1 MLSFFE
7 WIINRR
13 NWVGIFLLWA
23 HLSGI
28 SLAAEPIQVLIEGL
42 EGEALKNAQ
51 AALAFPSGLV
61 QDGAVN
67 QTLRDIF
74 ERQIPEKIRQAL
86 EPLGY
91 FSPQVKVNA
100 EKTSEGQE
108 VFRVAVAPGEPVQIS
123 RIDIKILGP
132 GEKEKG
138 LRDLA
143 AAFPL
148 KVGDVL
154 HQGKYESGRDGLRSK
169 ALDLGYLGAKF
180 PTHLIRVHR
189 GELRAEIE
197 LILETGPQFRY
208 GEVTFEGNTLYPQ
221 SFLERF
227 LDFKPGELYSYA
239 KTYQTQLNLIN
250 SDRFSSVT
258 IEANPEEARDYV
270 VPVKIKL
277 EPSPPKRLRPGVGY
291 ATDTGA
297 RFSLRYQDLNVFR
310 RGHDFNADLSI
321 AERRRALS
329 ALYSFPNPG
338 HIENRTNL
346 KAGLQQELLKPY
358 DTWLFTLEGEQARS
372 LGKGRV
378 GSAYVQFRQEY
389 FSESGQ
395 EGKSSLI
402 LPGLRFI
409 HRQVDDILRPR
420 KGFRYYLE
428 LRGSTDYLGAET
440 NFGQVL
446 ANGDLLLPLPYGF
459 SLIPRVQVG
468 ATWQRDPITEL
479 PPTLRFYA
487 GGDRS
492 VRGYTY
498 QSLGPKDDAGNV
510 IGGKNLLVGSLEI
523 EYALTKNWAVA
534 AFYDVGN
541 AFNNTNNLRLAQ
553 GAGIGIRY
561 YTLAGPI
568 RIDVARQINVD
579 DPGFQLH
586 ISLGFAL

>member
-1 MLSFFE
+1 
-7 WIINRR
+7 
-13 NWVGIFLLWA
+13 
-23 HLSGI
+23 
-28 SLAAEPIQVLIEGL
+28 
-42 EGEALKNAQ
+42 
-51 AALAFPSGLV
+51 
-61 QDGAVN
+61 
-67 QTLRDIF
+67 
-74 ERQIPEKIRQAL
+74 
-86 EPLGY
+86 
-91 FSPQVKVNA
+91 
-100 EKTSEGQE
+100 
-108 VFRVAVAPGEPVQIS
+108 
-123 RIDIKILGP
+123 
-132 GEKEKG
+132 
-138 LRDLA
+138 
-143 AAFPL
+143 
-148 KVGDVL
+148 
-154 HQGKYESGRDGLRSK
+154 
-169 ALDLGYLGAKF
+169 
-180 PTHLIRVHR
+180 
-189 GELRAEIE
+189 
-197 LILETGPQFRY
+197 
-208 GEVTFEGNTLYPQ
+208 
-221 SFLERF
+221 
-227 LDFKPGELYSYA
+227 
-239 KTYQTQLNLIN
+239 
-250 SDRFSSVT
+250 
-258 IEANPEEARDYV
+258 
-270 VPVKIKL
+270 VKIKL

-329 ALYSFPNPG
+329 ALYSFPNSG

-346 KAGLQQELLKPY
+346 KTGLQQELLKPY
-358 DTWLFTLEGEQARS
+358 DTWLFTLEAEQARS
-372 LGKGRV
+372 FGKGRV
-378 GSAYVQFRQEY
+378 GSAFVQFRQEY
-389 FSESGQ
+389 FSEAGQ

-402 LPGLRFI
+402 LPGLRFT

-428 LRGSTDYLGAET
+428 GRGSTDQMGAET

-446 ANGDLLLPLPYGF
+446 VNGDVLLPLPHGF
-459 SLIPRVQVG
+459 SLIPRVQLG
-468 ATWQRDPITEL
+468 ATWQRDPITDL

-523 EYALTKNWAVA
+523 EYALSKNWAVA

>member
-1 MLSFFE
+1 MRPFILWLKHWKRWF
-7 WIINRR
+7 
-13 NWVGIFLLWA
+13 GILFVFTN
-23 HLSGI
+23 
-28 SLAAEPIQVLIEGL
+28 LASPVLGADPIRVVIEGL
-42 EGEALKNAQ
+42 EGETLKNTE
-51 AALAFPSGLV
+51 AALTLPSGML
-61 QDGAVN
+61 QDGVVN

-74 ERQIPEKIRQAL
+74 ERQIPEKVRQAL

-91 FSPQVKVNA
+91 FGPQVKMNA
-100 EKTSEGQE
+100 EKTPEGQE
-108 VFRVAVAPGEPVQIS
+108 VLRVVVVPGEPVRIS

-154 HQGKYESGRDGLRSK
+154 HQGKYEGGRDGLRSK

-180 PTHLIRVHR
+180 ITHLIRVHR

-197 LILETGPQFRY
+197 LTLETGLQFRY
-208 GEVTFEGNTLYPQ
+208 GEITFEGSTLYPQ

-227 LDFKPGELYSYA
+227 LDFIPGELYSYT

-258 IEANPEEARDYV
+258 IEANPEEARDYI

-277 EPSPPKRLRPGVGY
+277 ESSPPKRLRPGVGY

-346 KAGLQQELLKPY
+346 KTGLQQELLKPY
-358 DTWLFTLEGEQARS
+358 DTWLFTLEAERDRS
-372 LGKGRV
+372 FGKGRV
-378 GSAYVQFRQEY
+378 GSAYLQFRQEN
-389 FSESGQ
+389 FEEAGQ

-402 LPGLRFI
+402 LPGLRFTQ
-409 HRQVDDILRPR
+409 RQVDDILRPR

-440 NFGQVL
+440 NFGQIL

-459 SLIPRVQVG
+459 SLIPRVQLG
-468 ATWQRDPITEL
+468 ATWQRNPVTDL

-498 QSLGPKDDAGNV
+498 QSLGPKDEAGNV

-523 EYALTKNWAVA
+523 EYALSKNWAVA

-568 RIDVARQINVD
+568 RIDLARQINVD